1 MLNYN
6 NELILKE
13 IQKEYSISKIKA
25 LSKKSW
31 NHLYQGFFEAKKYF
45 IKIIRINENDI
56 VRTKKDLHFGV
67 DLNLF
72 LHMSNFR
79 SVVPPIISPSGTY
92 VNRILDYWVIVYPWV
107 EFPKEKEL
115 SEDKFQSIDVI
126 TRSAETLAQLHTYT
140 ARYRYPNFDRE
151 LPQCFN
157 PYQWFNNNERLWK
170 KLGKNLKIRKSSNEV
185 FSELKK
191 IISFSNIFI
200 KDYLFFFKYNDKKQI
215 INHGD
220 FRPGNLLQFT
230 NECLVFDFDLSH
242 YNYPETDIIYG
253 ALSHSGPRWFYGKRD
268 WEKFNIFIEAYKQ
281 SSNLIKIDLNLLE
294 ASFYWVI
301 LKIISLSFKEEQ
313 VINRLVLLNDAMS
326 NIKNIRF

>member
-25 LSKKSW
+25 ISKKSW

-45 IKIIRINENDI
+45 IKIIRLNENDI

-79 SVVPPIISPSGTY
+79 SVVPPIISPSGNY

-115 SEDKFQSIDVI
+115 SEDKFQSTDVI

-185 FSELKK
+185 F
-191 IISFSNIFI
+191 
-200 KDYLFFFKYNDKKQI
+200 
-215 INHGD
+215 
-220 FRPGNLLQFT
+220 
-230 NECLVFDFDLSH
+230 
-242 YNYPETDIIYG
+242 
-253 ALSHSGPRWFYGKRD
+253 
-268 WEKFNIFIEAYKQ
+268 
-281 SSNLIKIDLNLLE
+281 
-294 ASFYWVI
+294 
-301 LKIISLSFKEEQ
+301 
-313 VINRLVLLNDAMS
+313 
-326 NIKNIRF
+326 